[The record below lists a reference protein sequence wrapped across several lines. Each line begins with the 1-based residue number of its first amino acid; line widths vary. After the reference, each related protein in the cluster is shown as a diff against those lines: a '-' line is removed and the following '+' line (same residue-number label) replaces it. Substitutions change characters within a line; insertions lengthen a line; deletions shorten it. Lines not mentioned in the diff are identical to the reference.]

1 MSKLEACDK
10 AKQAADKIMKLLE
23 EEKLTL
29 AEITDVPVELERR
42 INKNI
47 SKLKKDTV
55 FKCLP

>member
-1 MSKLEACDK
+1 MSKLEACEK
-10 AKQAADKIMKLLE
+10 AKQVADKIMELLE

-29 AEITDVPVELERR
+29 AEITDVPAELERR